1 MTVKKMVTK
10 NMNYSSQDNRNK
22 FWISFTSWY
31 EQSKIVEE
39 YFKGE
44 YVGYDNWNG
53 GTYYLDIDFDQEYRI
68 YYGTSYPQIS
78 MDNGEISLEE
88 LQDYIEIMYARWI
101 KTEKHYDFTVE
112 INKRF
117 DKFYLPYKLSS
128 GSLVGKEYKTTE
140 TVQIILNHRMFER
153 KIAFSEQMIL
163 SNDILDKKCALDYI
177 VDALQYYISIQNALN
192 IEKKYAEAARSVN
205 ADSNTKVYSV
215 VKNEI
220 SEIMKLSN
228 EFFDI
233 RHNEYLNKAKQK
245 REALDDLQFIEY
257 LYNRVYALLYLLRL
271 KAKRENLITVE
282 SNNGK

>member
-1 MTVKKMVTK
+1 M
-10 NMNYSSQDNRNK
+10 
-22 FWISFTSWY
+22 
-31 EQSKIVEE
+31 
-39 YFKGE
+39 
-44 YVGYDNWNG
+44 
-53 GTYYLDIDFDQEYRI
+53 
-68 YYGTSYPQIS
+68 
-78 MDNGEISLEE
+78 
-88 LQDYIEIMYARWI
+88 
-101 KTEKHYDFTVE
+101 
-112 INKRF
+112 
-117 DKFYLPYKLSS
+117 
-128 GSLVGKEYKTTE
+128 
-140 TVQIILNHRMFER
+140 
-153 KIAFSEQMIL
+153 
-163 SNDILDKKCALDYI
+163 
-177 VDALQYYISIQNALN
+177 DALQYYISIQDALN